1 MAGRRNF
8 TDFVTVDGG
17 ASAHDAHLNTA
28 LADYD
33 DEFTSLQLQAGQ
45 LDPVAVD
52 PVSSGAAAAVAAG
65 GGAAGGAAAAAAPM
79 GHFY

>member
-17 ASAHDAHLNTA
+17 ASAHDAHLNAA

-33 DEFTSLQLQAGQ
+33 DEFTSLQLHASRR
-45 LDPVAVD
+45 AVRRRLRL
-52 PVSSGAAAAVAAG
+52 PWAT
-65 GGAAGGAAAAAAPM
+65 
-79 GHFY
+79 FTE

>member
-1 MAGRRNF
+1 M
-8 TDFVTVDGG
+8 TVDGG
-17 ASAHDAHLNTA
+17 ASAHDAHLNAA

-33 DEFTSLQLQAGQ
+33 DEFTSLQLQTGQ
-45 LDPVAVD
+45 LG
-52 PVSSGAAAAVAAG
+52 PVSSGAAAAG

>member
-1 MAGRRNF
+1 M
-8 TDFVTVDGG
+8 TVDGG
-17 ASAHDAHLNTA
+17 ASAHDAHLNAA

-33 DEFTSLQLQAGQ
+33 DEFTSLQLQTGQ
-45 LDPVAVD
+45 LD

>member
-33 DEFTSLQLQAGQ
+33 DEFTSLQLQTGQ
-45 LDPVAVD
+45 LD
-52 PVSSGAAAAVAAG
+52 PVSSGAAAAVAAVG
-65 GGAAGGAAAAAAPM
+65 GVAAAAAAAAPAPLD
-79 GHFY
+79 HF

>member
-17 ASAHDAHLNTA
+17 ASAHDAHLDAT

-33 DEFTSLQLQAGQ
+33 DEFTSLQLQTGQ
-45 LDPVAVD
+45 LD
-52 PVSSGAAAAVAAG
+52 PVSSGAAAAAG
-65 GGAAGGAAAAAAPM
+65 GVTAAAAAPAPM
-79 GHFY
+79 GHF

>member
-1 MAGRRNF
+1 MAGWRNF

-17 ASAHDAHLNTA
+17 ASAHDAHLNAA

-33 DEFTSLQLQAGQ
+33 DEFTSLQLQTGQ
-45 LDPVAVD
+45 LD